1 MFPFAFPGLFRILSA
16 HHRGVAAD
24 GWRSLI
30 LRLYKHSLLL
40 PGHGVSTLRAFALNA
55 GHAAFVWLLLSAFRT
70 KTGADI
76 ASRKGSAHATSTLST
91 LALALSAAFS
101 RSTASFF
108 FHFVFL
114 LVYAVHFLATLPAS
128 TAATRHGKSVVFQVA
143 TEPSPNDLIQIAGC
157 KRTIWVP

>member
-1 MFPFAFPGLFRILSA
+1 
-16 HHRGVAAD
+16 
-24 GWRSLI
+24 
-30 LRLYKHSLLL
+30 LLL
-40 PGHGVSTLRAFALNA
+40 PGHGSSTLRAFALDA
-55 GHAAFVWLLLSAFRT
+55 GHAALVWFLLSAFRT
-70 KTGADI
+70 QACADI

-128 TAATRHGKSVVFQVA
+128 TAAARHGKAIAFQVA
-143 TEPSPNDLIQIAGC
+143 TEPRPNDLVQIAGR